1 MTKHEVYD
9 GYHQVETIVDCL
21 TQKAIEHTIA
31 NGGRINFPK
40 NCFGYISASI
50 MNDEDNLPAL
60 FIETNNNKLLSPG
73 QIDVFTLLELYSTM
87 CAE

>member
-21 TQKAIEHTIA
+21 TQKA
-31 NGGRINFPK
+31 
-40 NCFGYISASI
+40 
-50 MNDEDNLPAL
+50 
-60 FIETNNNKLLSPG
+60 
-73 QIDVFTLLELYSTM
+73 DVFTLLELYSTM